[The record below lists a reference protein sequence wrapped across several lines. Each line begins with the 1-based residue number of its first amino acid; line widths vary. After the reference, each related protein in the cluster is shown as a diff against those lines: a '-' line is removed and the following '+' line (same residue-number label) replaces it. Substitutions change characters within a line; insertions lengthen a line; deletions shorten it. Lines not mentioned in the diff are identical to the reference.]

1 MRRPR
6 PVSLVRTNPDPSAAR
21 GRFRRTRGRRT
32 GRAAV
37 AAAALAVLASA
48 LAPASAWAVAGEWQA
63 NEQSRV
69 RLVTPYAAAPAEGPI
84 RLGLEFETEPG
95 WHVYWKNSG
104 DAGYPPAVDFSAT
117 PEVAD
122 AEILWPAPER
132 YELPGD
138 LVAFGYERHVVYPVR
153 ARIAAA
159 GEREVTLTADLDYLV
174 CEVDCV
180 PYSYRLT
187 AVQPLA
193 AAGSTP
199 VPDPATA
206 GTLASWE
213 ERVPLPAGELAG
225 VESRGVV
232 ELTDPESPVLEVVV
246 EGAPPAAGA
255 RPELFLAAS
264 GTFDAGR
271 PELAAAGGAGA
282 PLRFRVPLTWRERP
296 EVPPSRVELA
306 WTVTGL
312 APAAAGGRAVAIEE
326 TAMVPFGAQ
335 GAPAAQSTPA
345 ARGAAAAAAT
355 AGAGADPGPSS
366 VLAVLAGA
374 LLGGLLL
381 LATPT
386 VLPLAV
392 SRLMELRPDQ
402 PSHARLARRGALAT
416 AAGCLA
422 GALGLAAAALA
433 VRASGRAAGWG
444 VQLQEPVV
452 VALLALAATVLALNL
467 WGLVGFPVPRSRP
480 AGDGT
485 AGRRP
490 ADRRPTGLRPGSRLS
505 GGRALFRGIGVGL
518 AAAVLALPWSP
529 GPIPGS
535 IGAAVA
541 AGPALTVAAFAALG
555 LGLAA
560 PYLAAALRPRA
571 LRRLPHRGHAA
582 AGPGREPA
590 RGWGPRLSE
599 ALGFAA
605 AGAVL
610 WLLYVLSRQVPS
622 VELAYVELSLLGL
635 ALAAWLRSGVRRPAA
650 SALLAAA
657 MVLLAV
663 TTVWLVNNPSGG

>member
-6 PVSLVRTNPDPSAAR
+6 HLHPAVLLT
-21 GRFRRTRGRRT
+21 
-32 GRAAV
+32 AV
-37 AAAALAVLASA
+37 AACA
-48 LAPASAWAVAGEWQA
+48 LAPARVFAVTGEWQV

-84 RLGLEFETEPG
+84 RLGLDFETEPG

-104 DAGYPPAVDFSAT
+104 DAGYPPSVDFAAT
-117 PEVAD
+117 PEISE
-122 AEILWPAPER
+122 AELLWPAPER

-153 ARIAAA
+153 ARIDAASR
-159 GEREVTLTADLDYLV
+159 REVVLRVDLDYLV

-193 AAGSTP
+193 AAGSRPTP
-199 VPDPATA
+199 DAAIA
-206 GTLASWE
+206 GAFAAWE
-213 ERVPLPAGELAG
+213 RRVPLPVGELAG

-232 ELTDPESPVLEVVV
+232 ELADPGSPVLEVVV
-246 EGAPPAAGA
+246 EGAPPAPGA

-264 GTFDAGR
+264 EVFDAGR
-271 PELAAAGGAGA
+271 PELTASGAGG
-282 PLRFRVPLTWRERP
+282 PLRFRVPLAFRERSD
-296 EVPPSRVELA
+296 VPPRRVELA

-312 APAAAGGRAVAIEE
+312 APAAAGGRTVSIEE
-326 TAMVPFGAQ
+326 RASVPV
-335 GAPAAQSTPA
+335 
-345 ARGAAAAAAT
+345 AAAASGARAAA
-355 AGAGADPGPSS
+355 AGSDGTDAGGAPSI
-366 VLAVLAGA
+366 LAVLAGA

-392 SRLMELRPDQ
+392 TRLMELRPGQ

-433 VRASGRAAGWG
+433 ARAAGRASGWG
-444 VQLQEPVV
+444 AQLQEPAV

-467 WGLVGFPVPRSRP
+467 WGIVGFPILRPR
-480 AGDGT
+480 AGGA

-490 ADRRPTGLRPGSRLS
+490 GARLTGRGALLR
-505 GGRALFRGIGVGL
+505 GGAVGL
-518 AAAVLALPWSP
+518 AAVLLALPWSP
-529 GPIPGS
+529 GPLTGS
-535 IGAAVA
+535 VGAALA
-541 AGPALTVAAFAALG
+541 AGPALTVAAFAMLG

-560 PYLAAALRPRA
+560 PFLAAAGRPRA
-571 LRRLPHRGHAA
+571 LRRLPHPGHAA
-582 AGPGREPA
+582 AGPGPSRGPA
-590 RGWGPRLSE
+590 RGWGRRLSE

-610 WLLYVLSRQVPS
+610 WLLYVLSHQVSS

-635 ALAAWLRSGVRRPAA
+635 ALAAWLRAGVRRPAA

>member
-6 PVSLVRTNPDPSAAR
+6 HLPPAV
-21 GRFRRTRGRRT
+21 RRTAVL
-32 GRAAV
+32 AAV
-37 AAAALAVLASA
+37 AAAAWA
-48 LAPASAWAVAGEWQA
+48 LGPAPAAAVTGEWRV

-69 RLVTPYAAAPAEGPI
+69 RLVTPYAAAPTEGPI

-117 PEVAD
+117 PEI
-122 AEILWPAPER
+122 AEAELLWPAPQR

-153 ARIAAA
+153 ARIDAADGR
-159 GEREVTLTADLDYLV
+159 GELALIADLDYLV

-193 AAGSTP
+193 ADGTAPTR
-199 VPDPATA
+199 DPATA
-206 GTLASWE
+206 GTIAAWE
-213 ERVPLPAGELAG
+213 ARVPRPARELAG
-225 VESRGVV
+225 LETRGAV
-232 ELTDPESPVLEVVV
+232 ELADPESPVLEVVV
-246 EGAPPAAGA
+246 RGARPAAGA

-264 GTFDAGR
+264 EVFDAGR
-271 PELAAAGGAGA
+271 PELSVTGDDGGR
-282 PLRFRVPLTWRERP
+282 LRFLVPLAWRERP
-296 EVPPSRVELA
+296 DTPPRSVELA

-326 TAMVPFGAQ
+326 RAAVPVG
-335 GAPAAQSTPA
+335 TPA
-345 ARGAAAAAAT
+345 GRSPT
-355 AGAGADPGPSS
+355 GAGDRDAAPSALA

-374 LLGGLLL
+374 LLSGLLL

-392 SRLMELRPDQ
+392 TRLMELRPDQ
-402 PSHARLARRGALAT
+402 PSHARLARHGALAT

-422 GALGLAAAALA
+422 GSLGLAAVALA
-433 VRASGRAAGWG
+433 ARATGRAAGWG
-444 VQLQEPVV
+444 MQLQEPAV

-467 WGLVGFPVPRSRP
+467 WGIVGFPVSRP
-480 AGDGT
+480 RTGGDG
-485 AGRRP
+485 ARARRP
-490 ADRRPTGLRPGSRLS
+490 GARLT
-505 GGRALFRGIGVGL
+505 GGRALVRGGAVGL
-518 AAAVLALPWSP
+518 AAALLALPWSP
-529 GPIPGS
+529 GPITGS
-535 IGAAVA
+535 LGAAVA
-541 AGPALTVAAFAALG
+541 SGPALTVGAFAALG

-560 PYLAAALRPRA
+560 PYLAAAVRPRA
-571 LRRLPHRGHAA
+571 LRRLPHRGHAPTER
-582 AGPGREPA
+582 AGAGGGREPA

-610 WLLYVLSRQVPS
+610 WLLYVLSRQVSS
-622 VELAYVELSLLGL
+622 VELAYVELSLL
-635 ALAAWLRSGVRRPAA
+635 ALAMTAWLRAGVRRPAA

-657 MVLLAV
+657 MALLAV
-663 TTVWLVNNPSGG
+663 TTVFLVNNPPGG